1 MNRIWDRTA
10 EVGFALLS
18 RLHGGADPRGGNW
31 LHLWRRVSSENEYKQ
46 LWAANLQ
53 DYLQRLEDPQFDPNF
68 EVHFVPQIEWF
79 SENGA
84 PHYQLVTSW
93 MIWWTVT
100 VGRCRQGP
108 PA

>member
-1 MNRIWDRTA
+1 M
-10 EVGFALLS
+10 GFALLS

-84 PHYQLVTSW
+84 PHYMYYQLEDLVDMSQW
-93 MIWWTVT
+93 GVADK
-100 VGRCRQGP
+100 VHP
-108 PA
+108 PR